1 MSIREFFIDRDD
13 PAHLVDQV
21 IHDME
26 GIGDAISEGANGMYK
41 LLAVSLLV
49 NGSATL

>member
-1 MSIREFFIDRDD
+1 MSICELLIDRNE

-26 GIGDAISEGANGMYK
+26 GIGDTSAEGANGMGK
-41 LLAVSLLV
+41 LFAATLLV
-49 NGSATL
+49 DGSATL